1 MIDWWSVL
9 GGGAIILFLVFIVC
23 LPLICTIVLGT
34 YLATLLGLT
43 GIVWWSFVI
52 LFWIILSLFIALL
65 QRLGK

>member
-1 MIDWWSVL
+1 MSDLWSVL
-9 GGGAIILFLVFIVC
+9 GGGAIIVFLVFIVC

-52 LFWIILSLFIALL
+52 LFWIVLMSLITF
-65 QRLGK
+65 LGKTK

>member
-1 MIDWWSVL
+1 MTDWWSIL
-9 GGGAIILFLVFIVC
+9 GGGAIIVLLVSIVC

-52 LFWIILSLFIALL
+52 LFWIVLMSLITF
-65 QRLGK
+65 LGKAK